1 MGFFNVLKGAY
12 PSLRQLDKTLP
23 IGSNSTAIT
32 RGSCMK
38 IGTVGAD
45 AGKFVIA
52 NNDNGAAN
60 VPGPVIYF
68 AFQNY
73 ADPDVKMAGGIT
85 GMPCLMPCEVETDQF
100 DQSNIVAGS
109 FLMSGAAGAL
119 TLHLDDRTAVGV
131 CTKAA
136 SYRWSNQAPTASSD
150 STPRTG
156 DKIQTIAFWTMY
168 APNLS
173 TGA

>member
-38 IGTVGAD
+38 IGTVGD

-52 NNDNGAAN
+52 NNDNGAAHT
-60 VPGPVIYF
+60 PGPVIYF
-68 AFQNY
+68 SFQNA

-100 DQSNIVAGS
+100 DQSAIVAGS
-109 FLMSGAAGAL
+109 FLMSGAAGVL
-119 TLHLDDRTAVGV
+119 TLHTDDKTAVGV

-136 SYRWSNQAPTASSD
+136 AYRWSNQAPQSGADGTV
-150 STPRTG
+150 RTG
-156 DKIQTIAFWTMY
+156 NKVQTIAFWTLY

-173 TGA
+173 LGV